1 MSVLSPIV
9 CPMTKIRRG
18 YVNGDFPHRTM
29 LCPFSTVMYSGPLGT
44 SSGGESLLFPDF
56 YVKTPLHLLGTTE
69 VYILISKE
77 ETQPLAKTLKL
88 SNTFTFLSRHHWDDM
103 SLRLIVSERY
113 L

>member
-9 CPMTKIRRG
+9 CPMTKILRG

-44 SSGGESLLFPDF
+44 SGGESLLFPDF
-56 YVKTPLHLLGTTE
+56 YVKTLHLLGTTE

-77 ETQPLAKTLKL
+77 ETQPLAETLKL
-88 SNTFTFLSRHHWDDM
+88 SNTFTFLSRHSKQAT
-103 SLRLIVSERY
+103 SLG
-113 L
+113 